1 VPERALRRV
10 VSVRGRRRLHYFK
23 TKFAVQQNA
32 YSGTNNFS
40 RIPTTPPQAMENAPA
55 ISHLAMPVHGA
66 HELQNNDFER
76 WWSVGMPN
84 AYTY

>member
-23 TKFAVQQNA
+23 TKFAVRQNA
-32 YSGTNNFS
+32 YGGMNNFS
-40 RIPTTPPQAMENAPA
+40 RILTTPSLAMENAPA
-55 ISHLAMPVHGA
+55 ISYLAMPAHAA
-66 HELQNNDFER
+66 HEFQNNDFKT
-76 WWSVGMPN
+76 WWAVGMPN